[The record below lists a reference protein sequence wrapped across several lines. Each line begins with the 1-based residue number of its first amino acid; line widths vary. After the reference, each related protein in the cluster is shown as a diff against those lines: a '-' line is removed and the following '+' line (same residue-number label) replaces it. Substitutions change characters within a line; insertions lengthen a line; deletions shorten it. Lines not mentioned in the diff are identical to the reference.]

1 METNKT
7 KLISLN
13 TNNKINI
20 QMETNNNK
28 LTKKDKKKIKKII

>member
-28 LTKKDKKKIKKII
+28 LTKKDKKSS